1 MASQLETTGSLERRL
16 TLTVPNA
23 DVTRKVQERYRS
35 LARTVRMPGFRPGK
49 VPLKMIE
56 QSYGPQVQA
65 EILGDAVSKAFSDAV
80 DEHKLRVA
88 GQPAINPKARPES
101 DEGGEGGGED
111 ATGFTATFEVYPE
124 VELAEPDALQVERF
138 TCEVGDAEVT
148 KTIDVL
154 RKQRTRWKEVE
165 RAGAAG
171 DRVTVDFVGR
181 LDDVVFEGG
190 SATDFVMVLGEGRM
204 LPEFDAGVGGKSP
217 GESGSFDVT
226 FPADYNAKELA
237 GKTAR
242 FEVTVKKVEEPELPE
257 LDADFAL
264 QMGVKEGDLEK
275 FKADVRANLER
286 EVAQRIKARTKTSV
300 MDHISELAQ
309 IDLPRSL
316 VEQESKALAD
326 RMREDLK
333 GRGVDVKDIPV
344 PPDAFKEQAERRVRL
359 GLIVAEIVKKHGLQ
373 AKPDQIRKQI
383 EEFSQTYE
391 NPAEVVRWYFSD
403 KNRLGE
409 VEALVV
415 EQNVVD
421 WVLQKGQVTD
431 KALTFDELM
440 AAN

>member
-1 MASQLETTGSLERRL
+1 MASQIETTGGLERRL
-16 TLTVPNA
+16 TLTVPA
-23 DVTRKVQERYRS
+23 DDITRKVQERYRS

-56 QSYGPQVQA
+56 QSYGSQVQA

-88 GQPAINPKARPES
+88 GQPSIEPK
-101 DEGGEGGGED
+101 
-111 ATGFTATFEVYPE
+111 TGADNAAAFTATFEVYPD
-124 VELAEPDALQVERF
+124 VALGQADRLKVERF
-138 TCEVGDAEVT
+138 TCAVTDTEVT

-154 RKQRTRWKEVE
+154 RKQRTRWNEVQ
-165 RAGAAG
+165 RAGKDG
-171 DRVTVDFVGR
+171 DRVTIDFLGK
-181 LDDVVFEGG
+181 LDEVAFDGG
-190 SATDFVMVLGEGRM
+190 SATDFALVLGEGRM
-204 LPEFDAGVGGKSP
+204 LPGFEAGVSGKAP
-217 GESGSFDVT
+217 GESPSFDVV
-226 FPADYNAKELA
+226 FPDDYSAKELA

-242 FEVTVKKVEEPELPE
+242 FDVTIKKVEEPELPA
-257 LDADFAL
+257 LDSAFAS
-264 QMGVKEGDLEK
+264 QMGVQDGDLEK
-275 FKADVRANLER
+275 FQRDVRANLER
-286 EVAQRIKARTKTSV
+286 EVAQRLKARTKTSV
-300 MDHISELAQ
+300 MNQISALAE
-309 IDLPRSL
+309 IDLPKSL
-316 VEQESKALAD
+316 VEQESQALAQ

-333 GRGVDVKDIPV
+333 GRGVDVKDLPV

-359 GLIVAEIVKKHGLQ
+359 GLIVAEIVRKQGLQ

-383 EEFSQTYE
+383 EEFAQTYE

-403 KNRLGE
+403 KTRLAE

-440 AAN
+440 AGN